1 MRILFFI
8 PILFFSL
15 FISCTGNKSSED
27 EAEIANFKEIIVQ
40 KEDSLLQFQK
50 ENKQIPREKH
60 FELIQSLNDFY
71 LTFPKDK
78 YAPVCLDKIQMSYS
92 GLGVYHR
99 AIEYADLLIKKYPK
113 YINRPMILESQASN
127 YDIFQQPR
135 DTVKVRYYYELLLKE
150 NPKLDK
156 DKKEGIEMRL
166 EHLDLNFD
174 EYIDFI
180 TNSVSSSIQTQA
192 KP

>member
-8 PILFFSL
+8 GLFFFSFL
-15 FISCTGNKSSED
+15 ISCTGGNSAQNDSKIE
-27 EAEIANFKEIIVQ
+27 EMKEVIVQ
-40 KEDSLLQFQK
+40 KEDSLSLLQKQ
-50 ENKQIPREKH
+50 NKPIPKEKH
-60 FELIQSLNDFY
+60 FELIQALSDFY
-71 LTFPKDK
+71 LAFPKDK

-99 AIEYADLLIKKYPK
+99 AIEYADVLIKKYPK

-150 NPKLDK
+150 NPNLDK
-156 DKKEGIEMRL
+156 DKKEGIIMRL
-166 EHLDLNFD
+166 DHLDLTFD
-174 EYIDFI
+174 QYIDFI
-180 TNSVSSSIQTQA
+180 SNLASSPTQIQPKQ
-192 KP
+192 

>member
-1 MRILFFI
+1 MRILFFSGV
-8 PILFFSL
+8 LFFSL
-15 FISCTGNKSSED
+15 LISCTGSNSSKND
-27 EAEIANFKEIIVQ
+27 TEIENLKEIIVQ
-40 KEDSLLQFQK
+40 KEDSLSQLQK
-50 ENKQIPREKH
+50 ENKPIPRDKH

-71 LTFPKDK
+71 LAFPKDK

-99 AIEYADLLIKKYPK
+99 AIEYADILIKKYPK

-135 DTVKVRYYYELLLKE
+135 DTVKVKYYYELLLKE
-150 NPKLDK
+150 NPNLDK

-166 EHLDLNFD
+166 QHLNLTFD

-180 TNSVSSSIQTQA
+180 ANSAISSSKPQT

>member
-1 MRILFFI
+1 MKILFLTTV
-8 PILFFSL
+8 LFFSL
-15 FISCTGNKSSED
+15 LISCNGTDSANNED
-27 EAEIANFKEIIVQ
+27 EIENLKEIIVQ
-40 KEDSLLQFQK
+40 KEDSLSQLQK
-50 ENKQIPREKH
+50 ENKPIPRDKH

-71 LTFPKDK
+71 LAFPKDK

-99 AIEYADLLIKKYPK
+99 AIEYADILIKKYPK

-135 DTVKVRYYYELLLKE
+135 DTVKVKYYYELLLKE
-150 NPKLDK
+150 NPNLDK
-156 DKKEGIEMRL
+156 DKKEGITMRL
-166 EHLDLNFD
+166 QHLNLTFD

-180 TNSVSSSIQTQA
+180 ANSATKVQS

>member
-8 PILFFSL
+8 PVLFFSL
-15 FISCTGNKSSED
+15 LISCSGSNSSKNET
-27 EAEIANFKEIIVQ
+27 EIENLKELIVQ
-40 KEDSLLQFQK
+40 KEDSLSQLQK
-50 ENKQIPREKH
+50 ENKPIPRDKH

-71 LTFPKDK
+71 LAFPNDK

-92 GLGVYHR
+92 GLGVFHR

-156 DKKEGIEMRL
+156 DKKEGIQMRL
-166 EHLDLNFD
+166 QHLNLTFD

-180 TNSVSSSIQTQA
+180 ANSVSKVQSH
-192 KP
+192 P

>member
-1 MRILFFI
+1 MRILFFFS
-8 PILFFSL
+8 ILFFSFL
-15 FISCTGNKSSED
+15 ISCNGNKSTKKENSIE
-27 EAEIANFKEIIVQ
+27 NLKEIIVQ
-40 KEDSLLQFQK
+40 KEDSLSQLQK

-71 LTFPKDK
+71 LTFPNDK

-99 AIEYADLLIKKYPK
+99 AIEYADVLLKKYPK

-150 NPKLDK
+150 NPSLNK
-156 DKKEGIEMRL
+156 DKKEGIKMRL
-166 EHLDLNFD
+166 QHLNLSFD

-180 TNSVSSSIQTQA
+180 AKSSIPNTQSQS
-192 KP
+192 KL

>member
-8 PILFFSL
+8 GVLFFSL
-15 FISCTGNKSSED
+15 LISCTGSKSSKN
-27 EAEIANFKEIIVQ
+27 EAEIENLKEIIVQ
-40 KEDSLLQFQK
+40 KEDSLSQLQK
-50 ENKQIPREKH
+50 ENKPIPRDKH

-71 LTFPKDK
+71 LAFPKDK

-99 AIEYADLLIKKYPK
+99 AIEYADILIKKYPN

-135 DTVKVRYYYELLLKE
+135 DTVKVKYYYELLLKE
-150 NPKLDK
+150 NPNLDK
-156 DKKEGIEMRL
+156 DKKEGITMRL
-166 EHLDLNFD
+166 QHLNLTFD

-180 TNSVSSSIQTQA
+180 ANSATKVQSQ
-192 KP
+192 P